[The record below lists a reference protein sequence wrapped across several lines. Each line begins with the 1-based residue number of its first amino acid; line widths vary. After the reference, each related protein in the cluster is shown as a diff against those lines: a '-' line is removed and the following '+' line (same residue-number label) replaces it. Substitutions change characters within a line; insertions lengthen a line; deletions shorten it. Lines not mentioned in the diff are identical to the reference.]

1 MTGVVKQPNKQGKKT
16 RRHKQSIL
24 TNRRTSRLEVDIRTQ
39 RGKQIK
45 NEALCSAA
53 IEISKQIN
61 K

>member
-1 MTGVVKQPNKQGKKT
+1 MTGVVKQPSKQGKKT
-16 RRHKQSIL
+16 RRHKQNLL
-24 TNRRTSRLEVDIRTQ
+24 TNRRTSRLEVDIPTQ

-45 NEALCSAA
+45 NEALCSAV

>member
-1 MTGVVKQPNKQGKKT
+1 MTVKQPNKQRKKT
-16 RRHKQSIL
+16 RRHKQNIL
-24 TNRRTSRLEVDIRTQ
+24 TNRHTSRLEVDIRTQ

-45 NEALCSAA
+45 NEALSSPV

>member
-16 RRHKQSIL
+16 QRHKQNIL

-45 NEALCSAA
+45 NEALCSPV

>member
-16 RRHKQSIL
+16 QRHKQNIL
-24 TNRRTSRLEVDIRTQ
+24 TN

-45 NEALCSAA
+45 NEALCSPV